1 MPTMMKAAVLEEV
14 GKLTLKEV
22 PIPQPNTGEVLI
34 KVKVCGI
41 CGTDIKL
48 YKGQYRATVPVI
60 LGHEF
65 AGEVIETGKGVKDLE
80 SGDRVVVDP
89 NESCGKCFWCKSGKS
104 TFCKNMPAYGVL
116 SNGGFAEYVVVGEK
130 GAYKIPET
138 LSYEIA
144 SFTEPVSCA
153 IHAIDRSMVISG
165 ETVVIIGGGTMGQIL
180 LQLIRNAGVLNL
192 VMVTRSQWKLDM
204 AKDFGATHLINAED
218 KRATEA
224 IFDITNGL
232 GADVV
237 VEAVGSPQTVE
248 RAFQWVKKSGRV
260 VIFGF
265 CTEGE
270 KATFVPFDLLSKEL
284 TVLGSWVNPYTFA
297 RAIDIL
303 TCCRINLCPIITSE
317 LDLDSVR
324 EGFRLAME
332 KPQGFVKALVKIP

>member
-1 MPTMMKAAVLEEV
+1 MPTMMKAAVLEKV

-22 PIPQPNTGEVLI
+22 PVPQQKNGEVLI

-48 YKGQYRATVPVI
+48 YKGQYKAAVPVI

-65 AGEVIETGKGVKDLE
+65 AGEVVEIGEGVDELQR
-80 SGDRVVVDP
+80 GDRVVVDP
-89 NESCGKCFWCKSGKS
+89 NEPCGKCFWCKSGKS
-104 TFCKNMPAYGVL
+104 TFCKNLPAYGVL

-130 GAYKIPET
+130 GTYKIPET
-138 LSYEIA
+138 LSYEAA

-153 IHAIDRSMVISG
+153 IRAIDRSVIRAS

-180 LQLIRNAGVLNL
+180 LQLAKNAGALNV

-204 AKDFGATHLINAED
+204 AKDFGATHLVSAGD
-218 KRATEA
+218 AQVTEA

-237 VEAVGSPQTVE
+237 IEAVGSPQTVTQ
-248 RAFQWVKKSGRV
+248 AFQWVKKSGRL

-265 CTEGE
+265 CPEGE
-270 KATFVPFDLLSKEL
+270 EATFVPFDLLSKEL

-303 TCCRINLCPIITSE
+303 TYHRINLSPLITSE
-317 LDLDSVR
+317 LDLDNIR
-324 EGFRLAME
+324 EGFRLMME
-332 KPQGFVKALVKIP
+332 KPQGFVKALVKIS